1 MSQNLPYLG
10 QSEPD
15 PVDVALVAAAATLFA
30 NAAQA
35 AEAKPSN
42 AWRFSG
48 RWWESAGTGALRP
61 RP

>member
-1 MSQNLPYLG
+1 VSQSLPYLG

-15 PVDVALVAAAATLFA
+15 PADVALVAAAATLFA

-42 AWRFSG
+42 AW
-48 RWWESAGTGALRP
+48 SAGTGALRP